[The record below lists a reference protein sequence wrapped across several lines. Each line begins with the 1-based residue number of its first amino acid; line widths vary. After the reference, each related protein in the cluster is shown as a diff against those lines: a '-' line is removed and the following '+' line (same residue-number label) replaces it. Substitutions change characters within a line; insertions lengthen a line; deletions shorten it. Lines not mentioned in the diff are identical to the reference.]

1 MLRLR
6 SSLVDILGLKPGK
19 TCRFPAS
26 NRATMPLVVER
37 SFEAASNIM
46 AGAVSHCCHRLG
58 RSQASASGTANE
70 EEVLVHLYAERPQ
83 LIPKV
88 FSKAWVHALIRKG
101 LPFDEN
107 GAFAYRTE
115 IRDPDIGPFC
125 ARADIYQLRA
135 RTQGE
140 TLPRRLDID
149 SVDYFIAVLHAQVS
163 TSMSVPI
170 TRTL

>member
-1 MLRLR
+1 
-6 SSLVDILGLKPGK
+6 
-19 TCRFPAS
+19 
-26 NRATMPLVVER
+26 MPLVVER

-46 AGAVSHCCHRLG
+46 AGAVCHCCHRLG

-115 IRDPDIGPFC
+115 IGDPDVGRFARVRTSINCERGRKAEFFHVASTLTASTTLSPFST
-125 ARADIYQLRA
+125 LRF
-135 RTQGE
+135 RPQC
-140 TLPRRLDID
+140 P
-149 SVDYFIAVLHAQVS
+149 FQ
-163 TSMSVPI
+163 
-170 TRTL
+170 